1 MGESI
6 PSTDNH
12 LIVGV
17 SWHDATAYT
26 KWAGKRL
33 PTEEEW
39 EWAARGGLIDKEYS
53 WGDVYRGSLARN
65 YANYYGTGGRGI

>member
-6 PSTDNH
+6 PPTDNH

-53 WGDVYRGSLARN
+53 WGDAYRGSLARN

>member
-1 MGESI
+1 MI
-6 PSTDNH
+6 YVT
-12 LIVGV
+12 
-17 SWHDATAYT
+17 WHDATAYT

>member
-6 PSTDNH
+6 PPTDNH

-26 KWAGKRL
+26 KWAGKRF

-53 WGDVYRGSLARN
+53 
-65 YANYYGTGGRGI
+65 